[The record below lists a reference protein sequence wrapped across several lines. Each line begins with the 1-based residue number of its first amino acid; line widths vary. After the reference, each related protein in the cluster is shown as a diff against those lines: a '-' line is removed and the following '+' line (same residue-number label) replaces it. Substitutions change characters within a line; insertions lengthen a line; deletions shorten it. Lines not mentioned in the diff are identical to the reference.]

1 MNYMCRFPPNP
12 SLTICSPRKIMRSNA
27 LSSRAFNIE
36 SLKKRLVNTPATTNQ
51 IIEKLTQKG
60 HAADEI
66 VDIVEELTVEGFLDD
81 RRYVRDAIYSNQQ
94 NRKVSARA
102 LRDKLI
108 RKGIPE
114 YIIGEELSAAEVT
127 GGDVENAKALAE
139 KHLALELE
147 RYSHPSW
154 TVEKALQR
162 IYGKLARQGY
172 DEETIVA
179 ALDGAAKHLKT
190 DYQQ

>member
-114 YIIGEELSAAEVT
+114 YIIDEELSAAEVT

-154 TVEKALQR
+154 TAEKALQR

-179 ALDGAAKHLKT
+179 ALDGATKHLNT
-190 DYQQ
+190 DYQ

>member
-1 MNYMCRFPPNP
+1 MNYMWRFPPNP
-12 SLTICSPRKIMRSNA
+12 SPAICTPRKIMRSNA
-27 LSSRAFNIE
+27 LSPRAFNLE
-36 SLKKRLVNTPATTNQ
+36 SLKKRLVKTPATTNQ

-66 VDIVEELTVEGFLDD
+66 VDIVEELTIEGFLDD

-114 YIIGEELSAAEVT
+114 YIIDEELSAAEVT
-127 GGDVENAKALAE
+127 DGDIENAKALAE
-139 KHLALELE
+139 EHLAHELE

-154 TVEKALQR
+154 TAEKALQR

-172 DEETIVA
+172 DEETIA
-179 ALDGAAKHLKT
+179 TALDGAATRLKA